1 MRVEVVDSKYV
12 SRTRVAIVD
21 SNIGGR
27 VRLVYAD
34 QSDTPENIISD
45 FWCHI
50 WSPLLHPIGW
60 SKKVGHDIKAPGKYK
75 NGFSTGAEDVW
86 YRTKTCKRELTLM

>member
-1 MRVEVVDSKYV
+1 MGMRVEVVDPKYV

-34 QSDTPENIISD
+34 QSDAPENMISD

-60 SKKVGHDIKAPGKYK
+60 SKKVGHDIKAPGKDE
-75 NGFSTGAEDVW
+75 NGLSTGAEAEDV
-86 YRTKTCKRELTLM
+86 